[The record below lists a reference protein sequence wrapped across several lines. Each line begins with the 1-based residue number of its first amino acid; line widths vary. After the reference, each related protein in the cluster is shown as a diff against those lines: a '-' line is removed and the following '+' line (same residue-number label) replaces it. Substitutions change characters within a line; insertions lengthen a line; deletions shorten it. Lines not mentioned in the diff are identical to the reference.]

1 MQQAGSRI
9 LLGFPIYLNKQN
21 LILHDPK
28 PNIFVPEH
36 SVDFISIIANRLGR
50 KPVMAIGIV
59 MLVISM
65 GTRPFMPNLTLV
77 TILEFFN
84 GAGSVIYYITPFLLR
99 EYYEMKY
106 SEVMASVNYF
116 CSKHERTPN
125 GQGKRTIQRKW
136 QHWVHKTQ
144 DENTQNKKTHHST
157 QIMLIKYGPSYT
169 QLEENTNR
177 TLFYAEIVITINIRY
192 KWV

>member
-1 MQQAGSRI
+1 MTCTRHKLISVKYLYQ
-9 LLGFPIYLNKQN
+9 FIYHYCFLV
-21 LILHDPK
+21 L
-28 PNIFVPEH
+28 
-36 SVDFISIIANRLGR
+36 IANRLGR

-77 TILEFFN
+77 TILEFFI

-106 SEVMASVNYF
+106 GEVMASVNYF

-125 GQGKRTIQRKW
+125 GQGKRTIQRNW

-144 DENTQNKKTHHST
+144 DENTQSKKH
-157 QIMLIKYGPSYT
+157 I
-169 QLEENTNR
+169 
-177 TLFYAEIVITINIRY
+177 TLH
-192 KWV
+192 KLC